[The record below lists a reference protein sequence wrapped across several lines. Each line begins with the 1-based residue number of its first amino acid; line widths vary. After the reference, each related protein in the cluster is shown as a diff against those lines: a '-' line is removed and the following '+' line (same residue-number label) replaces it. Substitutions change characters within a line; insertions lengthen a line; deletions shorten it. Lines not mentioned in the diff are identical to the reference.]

1 MSLKPALLPP
11 VDMHHVHV
19 VRHAVEGIGDRR
31 VGVATDQLASELNL
45 RGLLQDPAILRPYAG
60 GSLCRML
67 DMAFREHSF
76 HAVG

>member
-1 MSLKPALLPP
+1 MGLEPALLPL

-19 VRHAVEGIGDRR
+19 FRHAIERIGSRR
-31 VGVATDQLASELNL
+31 VAVATDQLASELNL
-45 RGLLQDPAILRPYAG
+45 HGLLQDPAILRPYAG

-67 DMAFREHSF
+67 DMDLRELSF